1 MKSTVFVLALIL
13 STTTFAQAPLQAAF
27 RGPDY
32 SGVYD
37 CKGLDKSE
45 GAYTGTVTLKLNAAQ
60 SNGAYGAYDF
70 KLEVPDYGSYPG
82 QAVSLGRQLAIHFA
96 HTDPATHDF
105 GTGIA
110 TVSKDKRG
118 RLNFRKFYYE
128 PEFKGGNNGVETCV
142 LRK

>member
-1 MKSTVFVLALIL
+1 MKIIALFMTLFVSGTA
-13 STTTFAQAPLQAAF
+13 FAQDALRADF
-27 RGPDY
+27 RGQDF

-45 GAYTGTVTLKLNAAQ
+45 GAYTGTVTLTLNAAQ
-60 SNGAYGAYDF
+60 SSGAYGAYDF

-82 QAVSLGRQLAIHFA
+82 QAVSLGKQLAIHFA
-96 HTDPATHDF
+96 HTDPATKDF

-110 TVSKDKRG
+110 TIAKDKRG
-118 RLNFRKFYYE
+118 RISFRKFYYE
-128 PEFKGGNNGVETCV
+128 PEFKGGNNGTETCV